1 LFPDGCLIHSSKVR
15 TRLSPKRVAT

>member
-1 LFPDGCLIHSSKVR
+1 LFPDGCFTHSSTVR